1 MSAPADS
8 SSLPVIAILGDVNHG
23 KSSVVATLAED
34 DSVGIGPF
42 PTTIQCHRFRVRDLL
57 VFIDT
62 PGFQNAREALRE
74 LQPAGQHAEPLSVF
88 REFVQRHHDDRYFVN
103 ECRLLEPVID
113 GAVILYIVDTSQ
125 PMEPR
130 HEAEMEILRLT
141 GSTRVALLNHTA
153 EPVHRGAWEA
163 RLRQHFSTV
172 IEFDAH
178 QADFANRIDVL
189 DALAKIDV
197 RHKTQLL
204 DAIKALSRD
213 RDQKLDNTARIMAD
227 LIADALTRRV
237 AAHIRDASREG
248 VEELRTE
255 LEQRFRNE
263 ITRREREAHRD
274 IVKTFE
280 HRLVSVGEG
289 SEQNLLID
297 DLFVENTWSVLGLRG
312 WRLFAT
318 AAGAGALAGGKFDA
332 IVGGASWGLGALIG
346 AGIGGGIAFAGSKS
360 APRLDVKLPFMQQA
374 IAGAELVAGPVRHEN
389 FPWILLERAVGVF
402 TSVSRRAH
410 ARRDRETLNA
420 EELAE
425 RLKTHGASVEDL
437 SSETRKNW
445 SKVFTAIR
453 KGRLDVVER
462 DEFVR
467 SLRKWLNR
475 ISMHREGDA
484 KTSIVPSTTSVAD
497 K

>member
-1 MSAPADS
+1 MSNTPADP

-42 PTTIQCHRFRVRDLL
+42 PTTVQCQRFRVRDLL

-74 LQPAGQHAEPLSVF
+74 LQPASQHAEPLTVF
-88 REFVQRHHDDRYFVN
+88 REFLQRHRDDRYFVN

-113 GAVILYIVDTSQ
+113 GSVILYVVDTSQ

-130 HEAEMEILRLT
+130 HESEMEILRLT
-141 GSTRVALLNHTA
+141 GATRVALLNHTA

-197 RHKTQLL
+197 RHKAQLQ

-213 RDQKLDNTARIMAD
+213 RDQKLDNTARIITD
-227 LIADALTRRV
+227 LIADVLTRRV
-237 AAHIRDASREG
+237 AARIRDASRDG
-248 VEELRTE
+248 VEELRNE
-255 LEQRFRNE
+255 LEQRFRE
-263 ITRREREAHRD
+263 QITRRERDAHRD

-289 SEQNLLID
+289 SGRDLLID
-297 DLFVENTWSVLGLRG
+297 GLFVDETWSILGLRG
-312 WRLFAT
+312 WRLVAT
-318 AAGAGALAGGKFDA
+318 AAGAGAIAGGKFDA

-346 AGIGGGIAFAGSKS
+346 AGVGGGMAYAGSKG
-360 APRLDVKLPFMQQA
+360 APRVKVMGQD
-374 IAGAELVAGPVRHEN
+374 IAGAELMAGPVENPN
-389 FPWILLERAVGVF
+389 FPWIILERAVGVF

-420 EELAE
+420 RELAA
-425 RLKTHGASVEDL
+425 LLGSQGASVESL
-437 SSETRKNW
+437 PAETRKEW
-445 SKVFTAIR
+445 AKVFVAIR
-453 KGRLDVVER
+453 KGRLGIVER

-467 SLRKWLNR
+467 SIRNWLSR
-475 ISMHREGDA
+475 IALGETVVTRPAGS
-484 KTSIVPSTTSVAD
+484 
-497 K
+497 

>member
-1 MSAPADS
+1 MKTAPADTS
-8 SSLPVIAILGDVNHG
+8 ILPVIAILGDVNHG

-42 PTTIQCHRFRVRDLL
+42 PTTVQCQRFRVRDLL
-57 VFIDT
+57 VFVDT

-74 LQPAGQHAEPLSVF
+74 LQPASQHSEPLTVF
-88 REFVQRHHDDRYFVN
+88 REFVQRHRGDRYFVN
-103 ECRLLEPVID
+103 ECRLLEPVVE
-113 GAVILYIVDTSQ
+113 GAVILYVVDTSQ

-141 GSTRVALLNHTA
+141 GATRVALLNHTA

-197 RHKTQLL
+197 RHKAQLL

-213 RDQKLDNTARIMAD
+213 RDQKLDNTARIIAD
-227 LIADALTRRV
+227 LLADALTRRV
-237 AAHIRDASREG
+237 TARIRDASKAG
-248 VEELRTE
+248 VEELRGE
-255 LEQRFRNE
+255 LAQRFREE
-263 ITRREREAHRD
+263 ITRRERDAHRD

-289 SEQNLLID
+289 SERDLLID
-297 DLFVENTWSVLGLRG
+297 DLFVDKTWSILGLRG

-360 APRLDVKLPFMQQA
+360 APRLEVKLPGTRQA

-389 FPWILLERAVGVF
+389 FPWILLERAIGVF

-420 EELAE
+420 EELAI
-425 RLKTHGASVEDL
+425 RLKSQGASVEDL
-437 SSETRKNW
+437 SNDTRNRW
-445 SKVFTAIR
+445 SKVFAAIR
-453 KGRLDVVER
+453 KGRLNVEER

-467 SLRKWLNR
+467 SVRDWLGR
-475 ISMHREGDA
+475 ISLSRAGEFGDR
-484 KTSIVPSTTSVAD
+484 SG
-497 K
+497 